1 MKPKNSCLTFYMSC
15 LSAPFRRFRF
25 RIGGSPW
32 KVGMSGGEPEGARAF
47 ARMPAFGLVILP
59 VHPDSTQHAKV
70 AGIIC
75 GYRIELF
82 LLRSLSRQLEHAF
95 STRVGDDEA
104 QHGDLGRCAS
114 FFPVSLFIALKLFF
128 VFLSSLL
135 PPVLLSH
142 PIFYVP
148 MRLNAKMNP
157 ALKPP

>member
-32 KVGMSGGEPEGARAF
+32 KVGMSGREPEDARAF

-114 FFPVSLFIALKLFF
+114 FFPRITLHCPQTFFCLF
-128 VFLSSLL
+128 VFFAPTRPFVPPNLL
-135 PPVLLSH
+135 CSH
-142 PIFYVP
+142 A
-148 MRLNAKMNP
+148 AKCQIEP
-157 ALKPP
+157 SP